1 MNPLLLS
8 QKNHYRQSVL
18 PEILQPAVESYL
30 LLSLASILLC
40 SENPSKEWSE
50 NKQHSSF
57 RLCHLW
63 KIYLDDDHA
72 RARKEADHCSD
83 TTVFAALA
91 NVKKKKII
99 FFTFEMSK
107 FILGSTLQKWMKGEG
122 GRMPTLHGSFPDSS
136 LHLTLLCLWSSY
148 KFKSTCLHQ
157 GHYSWLN
164 NLARQNV

>member
-1 MNPLLLS
+1 MNKKSVMNPLLLS

-30 LLSLASILLC
+30 LLSLASILLW

-91 NVKKKKII
+91 NVKKNHFLHFWNEQIYSGLHTAKMNERRRKTDANFAWVISRFQPPFNI
-99 FFTFEMSK
+99 ALPL
-107 FILGSTLQKWMKGEG
+107 ILI
-122 GRMPTLHGSFPDSS
+122 
-136 LHLTLLCLWSSY
+136 
-148 KFKSTCLHQ
+148 
-157 GHYSWLN
+157 
-164 NLARQNV
+164 